1 MASMATSSIKN
12 VSSGAGA
19 TSTHTVSLGS
29 QPWKKHRSWHAGRN
43 RAISPTRC
51 TRRSA
56 TSSGVIVFESDEDLD
71 PKVAYTCYADRWLLE
86 LVFNRY
92 KNDEGLDRTNV
103 QNDFPVIGSEFIN
116 FISTVMTCRM
126 LRKATTAGLLD
137 TRSYGD
143 LITDLSEVWRDADA
157 PEPAATND
165 GHWVHTL
172 EYEFEE
178 LVRDKLNN

>member
-1 MASMATSSIKN
+1 
-12 VSSGAGA
+12 
-19 TSTHTVSLGS
+19 
-29 QPWKKHRSWHAGRN
+29 
-43 RAISPTRC
+43 
-51 TRRSA
+51 
-56 TSSGVIVFESDEDLD
+56 
-71 PKVAYTCYADRWLLE
+71 
-86 LVFNRY
+86 
-92 KNDEGLDRTNV
+92 
-103 QNDFPVIGSEFIN
+103 
-116 FISTVMTCRM
+116 M

-178 LVRDKLNN
+178 LEALGLSEPVPKPAPKKRGRPRKNPVPEDKPKRRRGRPRKNPLPVDQTG